1 MGRTIWNFRK
11 ALNVAR
17 IGFEEPKWE
26 AKPPRIWVGHGNWR
40 YFDHETKWQADFHG
54 FCSDLF
60 VYQMLK
66 KTLIPRT
73 KLRVHSE
80 CGIHQFPFIMARIPI
95 AGRLWA
101 SSGLVIR
108 VAMAGWPNNAKP
120 PVPFFTP
127 AVTVPGVPFF
137 WVPNDHHHQS
147 GSPVSPVSPVTSSR
161 QLQEARGGPV
171 PGVPSLRWLGE
182 EGETFLVSPR
192 RRWLEN
198 SPTSAQKVLLQNHPK
213 SI

>member
-1 MGRTIWNFRK
+1 M
-11 ALNVAR
+11 
-17 IGFEEPKWE
+17 
-26 AKPPRIWVGHGNWR
+26 
-40 YFDHETKWQADFHG
+40 
-54 FCSDLF
+54 
-60 VYQMLK
+60 
-66 KTLIPRT
+66 IPRT

-137 WVPNDHHHQS
+137 WVTSVITITSRGHQCHQCHQS
-147 GSPVSPVSPVTSSR
+147 PVRASCKKHEVGQCLGSRHFGNWAKKGRRFWSVRAEDGWKTV
-161 QLQEARGGPV
+161 QLLPKRCYSKTIQ
-171 PGVPSLRWLGE
+171 SL
-182 EGETFLVSPR
+182 F
-192 RRWLEN
+192 
-198 SPTSAQKVLLQNHPK
+198 K
-213 SI
+213 SIIL